1 MTFLELQNDI
11 ERTRRLLRKRR
22 QQNNDFV
29 EKTESEK
36 VLELLY
42 KKTLSVANQVVNHYI
57 DLGYFDAQEKI
68 SVVFGKSP
76 DTSKVLTKELKQLQT
91 ENKKLQAEIDILKTQ
106 LADFKN
112 KFKHGGRKGYDR
124 SMAEKVKLARDNGQ
138 SWRTL
143 AKNLNISTATA
154 QKLYKA
160 CVNNVFFDT

>member
-11 ERTRRLLRKRR
+11 KRTRRLLRKRR
-22 QQNNDFV
+22 QQNSDLA
-29 EKTESEK
+29 EKTESDK
-36 VLELLY
+36 ALELLY

-57 DLGYFDAQEKI
+57 DVGCFDSKEKI
-68 SVVFGKSP
+68 SVIFGESP
-76 DTSKVLTKELKQLQT
+76 DTSKVATKEFKQLQT
-91 ENKKLQAEIDILKTQ
+91 EKKKMQAEIDTLKTQ

-124 SMAEKVKLARDNGQ
+124 SMAERVKLVRNNGQ

-154 QKLYKA
+154 QKLYKM
-160 CVNNVFFDT
+160 C